1 MSTTIRYVERE
12 GGVYRQ
18 YTKESWA
25 TRTFVEFDVEDCRTV
40 YDAPSFDFLPSLFFF
55 IIFVDDRPQL
65 WPRFGGANWCRAPMS
80 RETRNKSDIL
90 LHLRSRD
97 PLRSSLSISM
107 SKNIQKISKKYKSK
121 VSVKKS
127 RRRANAI
134 DRYKIIDRATSSY
147 RRIKVSNDK
156 LEHRTRRN
164 KTKRE

>member
-55 IIFVDDRPQL
+55 IIFMDDRPQL
-65 WPRFGGANWCRAPMS
+65 WPRFGGANWCRAPMP

-90 LHLRSRD
+90 LHLRPREKNSRSLAFQFID
-97 PLRSSLSISM
+97 FHVQKYPKKYLKSTNQKYPSKNRGGEQTRSIDTRLSIEQRTVIDG
-107 SKNIQKISKKYKSK
+107 SKFPTIN
-121 VSVKKS
+121 
-127 RRRANAI
+127 
-134 DRYKIIDRATSSY
+134 
-147 RRIKVSNDK
+147 
-156 LEHRTRRN
+156 
-164 KTKRE
+164 